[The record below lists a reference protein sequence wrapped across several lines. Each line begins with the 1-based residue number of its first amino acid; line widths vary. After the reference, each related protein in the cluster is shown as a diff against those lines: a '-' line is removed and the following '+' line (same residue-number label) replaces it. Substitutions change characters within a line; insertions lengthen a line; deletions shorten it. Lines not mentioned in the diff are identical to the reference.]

1 MYTGSLS
8 VDVISLLILHSHC
21 TMSPSIYGSLVVP
34 SNSTHTL
41 QLSYPSEEWK
51 LSLQEVKLLY
61 LQRQYKQCAAKSTKL
76 LRKADNQVSFSL
88 SAFLDT
94 TLEFHTEQLIFFH
107 SSMQSI
113 KHSSITTVLSLMNH
127 WEEAL
132 IITQATNSHSST

>member
-21 TMSPSIYGSLVVP
+21 TMSPSIYGSPVVP

-88 SAFLDT
+88 NAFLDT
-94 TLEFHTEQLIFFH
+94 RLEFRTEQLIFH

-127 WEEAL
+127 WEETL
-132 IITQATNSHSST
+132 TITQATNSHSST